1 MLLVG
6 LTGGIATGKSLV
18 SEILRGLGAYIIDA
32 DKIAREVVE
41 PQKPAWLEIVEFFG
55 KDIINKDRTINRKR
69 LGEIVFND
77 PLKKRKL
84 EEIVHPRVIEEE
96 NRMLKEYLKI
106 KPDGIVIIDAA
117 LLIEAGSH
125 KRVDKLIVVYAD
137 KETQTKRLMERDGL
151 SRTDAEKKIA
161 SQLPLDKK
169 VKMADFV
176 IDNSKGIEETQ
187 RQTIDIFNKLRDRIS
202 NSCNY

>member
-1 MLLVG
+1 MLLIG

-41 PQKPAWLEIVEFFG
+41 PEKPAWLEIVDFFG
-55 KDIINKDRTINRKR
+55 KDIINKDKTIKRKR

-77 PLKKRKL
+77 PVKKRKL

-96 NRMLKEYLKI
+96 NRMVKEYLKI

-137 KETQTKRLMERDGL
+137 KETQAKRLMERDGL
-151 SRTDAEKKIA
+151 SRTDAEKRIA
-161 SQLPLDKK
+161 SQLPLDEK

-176 IDNSKGIEETQ
+176 IDNSKGIEGTR
-187 RQTIDIFNKLRDRIS
+187 RQTIDIFNKLRSEIH
-202 NSCNY
+202 

>member
-41 PQKPAWLEIVEFFG
+41 PERPAWLEIVEFFG
-55 KDIINKDRTINRKR
+55 NDIINKDRTINRKR
-69 LGEIVFND
+69 LGEIIFND

-84 EEIVHPRVIEEE
+84 EEIIHPLVIEEE
-96 NRMLKEYLKI
+96 NRRVEDYKRLN
-106 KPDGIVIIDAA
+106 PDGMAVIDAA
-117 LLIEAGSH
+117 LLIEAGGYR
-125 KRVDKLIVVYAD
+125 RVDKLIVVYAD
-137 KETQTKRLMERDGL
+137 RKTQLRRLMERDRLKKKEG
-151 SRTDAEKKIA
+151 EKKID
-161 SQLPLDKK
+161 SQVPLDGK

-176 IDNSKGIEETQ
+176 LEKCSSKENTV
-187 RQTIDIFNKLRDRIS
+187 RQVMDIFSKLKGLKTAVMKL
-202 NSCNY
+202 